1 MVESRRFESKQSEMR
16 IGKSRLS
23 TVSVYLIII
32 LFSSA
37 DDIYV
42 ARWKRKTFWRDGSC
56 YQEKVT
62 CSVINWSKIEYMC
75 GGHLRAV
82 KK

>member
-32 LFSSA
+32 LFISA
-37 DDIYV
+37 HDIYV
-42 ARWKRKTFWRDGSC
+42 AGLKGKTFWRDGRC
-56 YQEKVT
+56 YREKAT

-75 GGHLRAV
+75 SGHLRAV
-82 KK
+82 K